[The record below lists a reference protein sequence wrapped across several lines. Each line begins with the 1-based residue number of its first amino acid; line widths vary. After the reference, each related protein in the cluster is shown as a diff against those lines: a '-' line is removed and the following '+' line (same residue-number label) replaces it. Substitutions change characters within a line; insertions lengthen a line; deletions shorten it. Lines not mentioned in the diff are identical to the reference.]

1 MNKKYEAVEEAT
13 ERLDWMRYVEG
24 SEKYNQACDTFARG
38 KLAFTDG
45 RGELAHE
52 EFELAQKLFRAAIN
66 VYSEIE
72 NPDLKKNHL
81 ANSYFNLIGS
91 LAENR
96 KSDPNDVIEAINEAK
111 NLDLVS
117 EDWNPQL
124 SKAYYNSG
132 IKQADSRFKVES
144 FSQAKHYDPTS
155 TKSIYSLGAAYM
167 AEGEHNKAKKEFEEL
182 LHHKW
187 PEEKFSLEMQLNS
200 WCQLKQC
207 QSELQEDISDTL
219 RSALK
224 FINEKPEVQE
234 LHQKMLVDIYIDSI
248 AKGVIEVANI
258 PEIAKVVCKFNL
270 EVTKEML
277 QSLHYEAS
285 SLFEKGCREDAELVE
300 KSIIDL
306 CKDIDIAGE
315 DSGHAD

>member
-1 MNKKYEAVEEAT
+1 MNKKCEAVEEAT

-38 KLAFTDG
+38 KFAFTDG
-45 RGELAHE
+45 GSEIAHK

-72 NPDLKKNHL
+72 NPALKKKHL
-81 ANSYFNLIGS
+81 ANSYFNLIGAI
-91 LAENR
+91 AENP
-96 KSDPNDVIEAINEAK
+96 KSDPNNVIEAISEAK

-117 EDWNPQL
+117 EEWNLQL

-155 TKSIYSLGAAYM
+155 TKSIYSLGAVYM

-200 WCQLKQC
+200 WHQLKQC
-207 QSELQEDISDTL
+207 QSELHEDISDTL

-224 FINEKPEVQE
+224 FINEKPEIQE
-234 LHQKMLVDIYIDSI
+234 LHQNMLIDIYIDSI
-248 AKGVIEVANI
+248 AKGVTEVGDI
-258 PEIAKVVCKFNL
+258 QKIAKVVCKFNL
-270 EVTKEML
+270 ELTTEMF

-285 SLFEKGCREDAELVE
+285 SLFENGCREDAELVQ

-306 CKDIDIAGE
+306 CKEIDIAGE
-315 DSGHAD
+315 DSVYND